1 MATYPGNKIE
11 ILDGQLQPIATIPE
25 DTVLVIDRALSGP
38 TNIVYYVS
46 DLKQASIMYGAESP
60 LIRKASQAFNA
71 GARNVALYRYGGQA
85 AQILNLFGQDTS
97 IETTAQSVVASDNLY
112 VYIGPEPNSPSVD
125 CILVTRGSKLI
136 YSDTVSTPL
145 TSSVVTV
152 QGFSKTD
159 NSVYVGSY
167 YTPVPFSEVAAEAGT
182 LTSFTGVIA
191 SNTVALGVGYDDTK
205 VSSYSKLVKLNDVRL
220 EPTEYSIAGTTLTV
234 PNAVDGDTITYSYVT
249 KYTFA
254 EILAKG
260 IEYSAGT
267 DSLDAGYREQYELLD
282 TALRDLDLV
291 SAKAILVGDLHG
303 VANVFTGFV
312 VPQVG
317 GVYADPDTYNALTYL
332 SILEDDDGELV
343 YKWSPVKKIYR
354 DAVDPQATTTN
365 SNAAA
370 INANGEPIVVES
382 YSAVDFVHRLG
393 MWAYERA
400 VDGLFPNV
408 IVGAKGP
415 ANLSKAALNTW
426 VGKAPVKDLQGNIIE
441 NGTGLLG
448 HTLAVGTTLYAGG
461 YYATANGFVDG
472 DVLVDSGQFP
482 VDLGKYLSVVP
493 SQVTLLTTGVP
504 VISGAAAYAGLVS
517 TVAPGDS
524 TTNKVLSSIYLATPL
539 RKSQLMALQDAGY
552 VVFED
557 KPFKGVTVVSG
568 ELMTREN
575 SDYDYISTSIAIA
588 ETVRELTIVTDPF
601 IGRGI
606 DDVSMSA
613 LHTAVTSKMLFLQ
626 KLGYFQSSQIRLVQ
640 TGPNNVTLY
649 FKIRAKDELREV
661 LSQIKLTR
669 DNLA

>member
-38 TNIVYYVS
+38 TNVVYYVS
-46 DLKQASIMYGAESP
+46 DLKQASIIYGAESP
-60 LIRKASQAFNA
+60 LIRKASQALNA
-71 GARNVALYRYGGQA
+71 GARNVALYRYGGKA
-85 AQILNLFGQDTS
+85 AQLVNLFGPDTL
-97 IETTAQSVVASDNLY
+97 IETTAQSIVAADNLY
-112 VYIGPEPNSPSVD
+112 VYIGPEPNNPAVD
-125 CILVTRGSKLI
+125 CVLITRGTKLI
-136 YSDTVSTPL
+136 YSDTLATPV
-145 TSSVVTV
+145 TSAVVNV
-152 QGFSKTD
+152 AGFSKND

-167 YTPVPFSEVAAEAGT
+167 YTPVPFKQAAAEAGT
-182 LTSFTGVIA
+182 LTSFTG
-191 SNTVALGVGYDDTK
+191 TVTGNSVSLGVGYDDTK
-205 VSSYSKLVKLNDVRL
+205 VSTYSKLVKLNDVRL
-220 EPTEYSIAGTTLTV
+220 EPTQYTITGTTLNV
-234 PNAVDGDTITYSYVT
+234 PSAVDSDIVTYSYVT
-249 KYTFA
+249 KYTA
-254 EILAKG
+254 AKVLAAG
-260 IEYSAGT
+260 IKYSAGT
-267 DSLDAGYREQYELLD
+267 DSMDVVYRKQFELLD

-291 SAKAILVGDLHG
+291 SAKAVLVGDLHG
-303 VANVFTGFV
+303 VPSVITGFTIPKTGDV
-312 VPQVG
+312 F
-317 GVYADPDTYNALTYL
+317 DPEDTYNALTYL
-332 SILEDDDGELV
+332 SITEDDEGDLV
-343 YKWSPVKKIYR
+343 YKWSPVKKVYR
-354 DAVDPQATTTN
+354 DGTNPTATTTN

-370 INANGEPIVVES
+370 VNANGEPVVVEA

-393 MWAYERA
+393 MWAYDRA
-400 VDGLFPNV
+400 IDGFYPNI

-415 ANLSKAALNTW
+415 ANLSKAAINTW
-426 VGKAPVKDLQGNIIE
+426 VGKPPVKDLQGAIVA
-441 NGTGLLG
+441 NGSGLLG
-448 HTLAVGTTLYAGG
+448 HALAVGTTLYAGG
-461 YYATANGFVDG
+461 YYATTNGFVDG

-482 VDLGKYLSVVP
+482 VDLGKYLSIVT
-493 SQVTLLTTGVP
+493 SQVSLLTTGVP
-504 VISGAAAYAGLVS
+504 VTSGASAYAGLVS
-517 TVAPGDS
+517 TITPGNS
-524 TTNKVLSSIYLATPL
+524 TTNQVLSSVYLATPL

-588 ETVRELTIVTDPF
+588 ETVRELTIITDPF

-640 TGPNNVTLY
+640 SGPNTVTLY

-669 DNLA
+669 DTVA